1 MKQNPVDGGD
11 WVFSPKIQRRID
23 NTKKETKRER
33 KREGERK
40 RGERKKGI
48 VGNSLRPLNVRS
60 DIDEI
65 T

>member
-1 MKQNPVDGGD
+1 MGGIGFFRQKFNGVSITRRRKQN
-11 WVFSPKIQRRID
+11 
-23 NTKKETKRER
+23 ERER
-33 KREGERK
+33 ERERERE
-40 RGERKKGI
+40 EREKKGI